1 MSASQDGKSMSN
13 SRGTKLGAGLGLK
26 IEVIRGSIQQ
36 VDPGTP
42 SFKIRYPQG
51 GVADNGESLAVS
63 DEEEEEVDQELDE
76 SVIMPMENKVLSKYH
91 SLQRTPHISQRPAV
105 EKYKTFCFQSTDNL
119 LADSLMTT
127 RKLPEVHRDIRK
139 KLAGKEKEINGL
151 LTKRWNQAYG
161 KDDS

>member
-1 MSASQDGKSMSN
+1 MSN

-76 SVIMPMENKVLSKYH
+76 SVIMPTENKVLSKYH
-91 SLQRTPHISQRPAV
+91 SLQRTPYVSQRPLV
-105 EKYKTFCFQSTDNL
+105 EKYKTVCFQSTDNL
-119 LADSLMTT
+119 LVDSLMTT
-127 RKLPEVHRDIRK
+127 RKLPEVHKDIRK